1 MPSSILLLGEMDLRP
16 LLQMPGSMDGAMDA
30 VEQATIDQYLH
41 RDELRERNIRDEM
54 TGAADRNTLRIQYC
68 ADDAFMTGFQVYADT
83 GEGPPRP
90 NSRWVAVL
98 DGQTRQL
105 RSVVDYGCLNPVR
118 VGACAG
124 VAARYLA
131 PVGARTAAIL
141 GSASIARTLL
151 QAISRAVP
159 GLEEARVYSPTPE
172 HREVYARQM
181 SEWLGLRVHA
191 VESAREATEG
201 ADIVGFANN
210 GRGQLVEADWL
221 KPGALIISISAGQ
234 FPPSLVA
241 ESRVV
246 ATSWSSLASHEPFG
260 SFIKAGTYT
269 RQHIAGE
276 LAQVILKEVEVRRH
290 PQETVVFEL
299 TGVQLWAVRLAH
311 WACQWATSEGVGTPF
326 VLNAE

>member
-16 LLQMPGSMDGAMDA
+16 LLQVPHSMDGAMDV
-30 VEQATIDQYLH
+30 VEQATIDQYRH
-41 RDELRERNIRDEM
+41 RDEIREWTFRDET
-54 TGAADRNTLRIQYC
+54 TGAADHNILRINYC
-68 ADDAFMTGFQVYADT
+68 ADDSFLTGFQVYADT
-83 GEGPPRP
+83 REAPPRP
-90 NSRWVAVL
+90 NARWVAVM
-98 DGQTRQL
+98 DGKTRQL
-105 RSVVDYGCLNPVR
+105 LSIVDYGCLNPVR
-118 VGACAG
+118 VGACGG

-131 PVGARTAAIL
+131 PAGARAAAIL

-172 HREVYARQM
+172 HREAYARQM
-181 SEWLGLRVHA
+181 REWLGLRVVA

-221 KPGALIISISAGQ
+221 KTGALIISISAGQ
-234 FPPSLVA
+234 LPPSVIA

-246 ATSWSSLASHEPFG
+246 ATDWGSLATHEPFG
-260 SFIKAGTYT
+260 SFIKAGTYS
-269 RQHIAGE
+269 RQHIAAE
-276 LAQVILKEVEVRRH
+276 LAQVILQEVEVRRH

-299 TGVQLWAVRLAH
+299 TGIQLWAVRLAH
-311 WACQWATSEGVGTPF
+311 WACQWASREGVGMRF
-326 VLNAE
+326 VLSAE